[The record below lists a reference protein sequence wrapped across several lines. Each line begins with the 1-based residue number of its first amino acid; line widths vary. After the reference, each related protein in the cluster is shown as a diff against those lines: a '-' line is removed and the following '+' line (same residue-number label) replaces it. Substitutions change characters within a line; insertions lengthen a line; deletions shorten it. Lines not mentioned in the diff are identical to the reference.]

1 MEIIVDKRAQ
11 KFVGN
16 QTSSDQAKIL
26 RYLDLFKQYGFKLTV
41 KYLKKI
47 DQAIWELRP
56 SDTRVFLGKIK
67 KDDLIV
73 VLHCYME
80 LTSINW
86 IKVSSMKMKHWPI
99 NPIWKCFI
107 YRKQTQKTPQKEIE
121 TARLRLK
128 EYFS

>member
-16 QTSSDQAKIL
+16 QTPSDQAKIL
-26 RYLDLFKQYGFKLTV
+26 RYLNLFKQYGFKLTA

-56 SDTRVFLGKIK
+56 SDTRVFFGKSK
-67 KDDLIV
+67 KDNLII
-73 VLHCYME
+73 VLHC
-80 LTSINW
+80 
-86 IKVSSMKMKHWPI
+86 
-99 NPIWKCFI
+99 

-121 TARLRLK
+121 TAKLRLK
-128 EYFS
+128 EYLS